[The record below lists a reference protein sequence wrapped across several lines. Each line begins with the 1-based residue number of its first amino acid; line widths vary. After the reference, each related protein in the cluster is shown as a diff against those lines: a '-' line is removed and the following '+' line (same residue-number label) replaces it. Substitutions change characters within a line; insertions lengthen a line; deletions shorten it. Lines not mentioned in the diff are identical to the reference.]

1 MELPFCILHHSLK
14 DETQLE
20 VSFHRLLFHVE
31 MTALSCSFSP
41 RDSTFLH
48 VSYAYATQLEN
59 NNFVGSSLIRDV
71 ASIFSVSLTILQDNE
86 EDDDESSLSERDMDS
101 LSSTL
106 DDAQLSCSM
115 RGGKDLDQTTDSSHH
130 QENELSSNRVHTNS
144 LVENEF
150 VFSYSA
156 LPRPRFT
163 RCGRFMTC
171 IANNGF
177 DHITLTELNRLEDE
191 DDDYD
196 GQLAEA
202 VVLKLIKG
210 YTPYT

>member
-14 DETQLE
+14 DENQVEL
-20 VSFHRLLFHVE
+20 SFHRLFGDAE

-48 VSYAYATQLEN
+48 ISYAYAEQLEN
-59 NNFVGSSLIRDV
+59 NNFAGSSLIRDV
-71 ASIFSVSLTILQDNE
+71 ASIFGVSLTILQND
-86 EDDDESSLSERDMDS
+86 EDDDESSSCERDMDS

-106 DDAQLSCSM
+106 DDSQLSRSLH
-115 RGGKDLDQTTDSSHH
+115 GAKDSDQITDSSHH
-130 QENELSSNRVHTNS
+130 RENEPSSNRSHTNS

-177 DHITLTELNRLEDE
+177 DQITLTALNRLEDE
-191 DDDYD
+191 DGVYD
-196 GQLAEA
+196 GQWAEA
-202 VVLKLIKG
+202 VVFKLIKG
-210 YTPYT
+210 TQYT